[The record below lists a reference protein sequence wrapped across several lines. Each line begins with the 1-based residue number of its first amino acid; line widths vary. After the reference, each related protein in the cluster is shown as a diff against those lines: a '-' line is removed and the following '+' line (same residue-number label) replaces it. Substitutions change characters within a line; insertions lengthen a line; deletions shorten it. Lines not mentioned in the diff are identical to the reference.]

1 MRRLILET
9 PRLQLCEMVLDD
21 FKSLSLILQDENV
34 MYAYNGAFSEEETM
48 AWLQKQ
54 FRCYKEFGFG
64 LWGVFLAGTNEM
76 IGQSGIT
83 MQDYKEM
90 KVPEIGYLFAYKY
103 WHQGYA
109 TEAAIACREYD
120 ASSG

>member
-34 MYAYNGAFSEEETM
+34 MHAYNGAFSEEETM

-54 FRCYKEFGFG
+54 FRRYKEFGFG
-64 LWGVFLAGTNEM
+64 LWGVFRVSPKTRLY
-76 IGQSGIT
+76 SF
-83 MQDYKEM
+83 
-90 KVPEIGYLFAYKY
+90 L
-103 WHQGYA
+103 
-109 TEAAIACREYD
+109 
-120 ASSG
+120 